1 MEPGTLILRDIRGLD
16 AIPWWPM
23 APGWWYLIGAAVLLL
38 LLALLREWLIYSGIW
53 LGWRADARRQL
64 RILKK
69 SLRKDDPR
77 EVAGKLSELLRR
89 IAMARCGRRQA
100 AGLTGDVWLQW
111 LNEHDSSRFDWEK
124 RGLILLTAPYMPPD
138 MEVQRKELGQLISA
152 AIRMVNVKDPTDCDT
167 GLLQQLKQLIPGRT
181 GNRHV

>member
-1 MEPGTLILRDIRGLD
+1 
-16 AIPWWPM
+16 
-23 APGWWYLIGAAVLLL
+23 
-38 LLALLREWLIYSGIW
+38 
-53 LGWRADARRQL
+53 
-64 RILKK
+64 
-69 SLRKDDPR
+69 
-77 EVAGKLSELLRR
+77 
-89 IAMARCGRRQA
+89 MARCGRRQA
-100 AGLTGDVWLQW
+100 AGLTGDDWLQW

-124 RGLILLTAPYMPPD
+124 RGLMLLTAPYMPPD